1 MMIEQQQKKQAKKML
16 WITLAMMAFSTVWGF
31 GNVVNGYVYFD
42 GTKIIFSWILMFLL
56 YFIPYALMV
65 GELSATFKDSEG
77 GVSSWVNETMGVKW
91 AYYAGWTY
99 SLYWFEH
106 PLELKEMRQKYRDY
120 GKTLSVKRS
129 AKIALGNLEGL
140 VLK

>member
-1 MMIEQQQKKQAKKML
+1 
-16 WITLAMMAFSTVWGF
+16 
-31 GNVVNGYVYFD
+31 
-42 GTKIIFSWILMFLL
+42 
-56 YFIPYALMV
+56 MV
-65 GELSATFKDSEG
+65 GELGATFKDSEG

-99 SLYWFEH
+99 WACPTLYWFEH

>member
-1 MMIEQQQKKQAKKML
+1 MPPLKTPK
-16 WITLAMMAFSTVWGF
+16 
-31 GNVVNGYVYFD
+31 VVFHPGLMKPWVLNGPT
-42 GTKIIFSWILMFLL
+42 GLT
-56 YFIPYALMV
+56 
-65 GELSATFKDSEG
+65 T
-77 GVSSWVNETMGVKW
+77 
-91 AYYAGWTY
+91 
-99 SLYWFEH
+99 LYWFEH

>member
-1 MMIEQQQKKQAKKML
+1 MGL
-16 WITLAMMAFSTVWGF
+16 LRPTGLAT
-31 GNVVNGYVYFD
+31 
-42 GTKIIFSWILMFLL
+42 
-56 YFIPYALMV
+56 
-65 GELSATFKDSEG
+65 
-77 GVSSWVNETMGVKW
+77 
-91 AYYAGWTY
+91 
-99 SLYWFEH
+99 LYWFEH

>member
-1 MMIEQQQKKQAKKML
+1 
-16 WITLAMMAFSTVWGF
+16 
-31 GNVVNGYVYFD
+31 
-42 GTKIIFSWILMFLL
+42 MFLL

-65 GELSATFKDSEG
+65 GELGATLKDSEG
-77 GVSSWVNETMGVKW
+77 GVLSWVNETMGVKW
-91 AYYAGWTY
+91 AYSRPTGLAT
-99 SLYWFEH
+99 LYWFEH

>member
-1 MMIEQQQKKQAKKML
+1 MGL
-16 WITLAMMAFSTVWGF
+16 LGPTGLAT
-31 GNVVNGYVYFD
+31 
-42 GTKIIFSWILMFLL
+42 
-56 YFIPYALMV
+56 
-65 GELSATFKDSEG
+65 
-77 GVSSWVNETMGVKW
+77 
-91 AYYAGWTY
+91 
-99 SLYWFEH
+99 LYWFEH